1 MSRINYN
8 YKVMKNI
15 AGSQI
20 TEENLNVLGEQG
32 WKMVFCQKGADGLFD
47 VIFIRE

>member
-1 MSRINYN
+1 MNRKYE
-8 YKVMKNI
+8 YDVMKNV

-20 TEENLNVLGEQG
+20 TDENLNAKGAQG
-32 WKMVFCQKGADGLFD
+32 WKLIFCQKGADGLFD